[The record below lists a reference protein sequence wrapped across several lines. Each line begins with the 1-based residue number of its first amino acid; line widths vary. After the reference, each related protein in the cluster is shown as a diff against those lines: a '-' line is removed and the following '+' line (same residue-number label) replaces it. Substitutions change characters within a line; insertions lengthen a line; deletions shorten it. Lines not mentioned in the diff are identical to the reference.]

1 MAPAGLGS
9 SLGAVPP
16 PRLEAGSSSQS
27 SHSPVAQHVQ
37 TKWCFVSCVGGGRCP
52 GSDRFVQQRGDVLL
66 LVAVCGTEHHH
77 AILDGERVEVI
88 EHDVVGFGQ

>member
-1 MAPAGLGS
+1 M
-9 SLGAVPP
+9 
-16 PRLEAGSSSQS
+16 
-27 SHSPVAQHVQ
+27 
-37 TKWCFVSCVGGGRCP
+37 SCVGGGRGP